1 MSTLPPL
8 IEQEA
13 VRHAL
18 GTSLL
23 RSELPGSLLLHG
35 PGGNGKQRIGLWLA
49 QRLLCEQAAQVEPC
63 GQCHSCHLALR
74 LEHPDIHWFFPLA
87 RPKSAGSAERLAEV
101 LEEARGAE
109 LAARRE
115 QPWRA
120 LEPAELMGIY
130 LAQVL
135 TLRRLA
141 MRHPAMGKRKV
152 FVIGDAE
159 HLVSQ
164 EASTEAANALLKV
177 LEEPPPDTMFVVTA
191 SDPDALLPT
200 IKSRLLP
207 IRIQTLPEDT
217 VARLLQDTL
226 GADARDA
233 RLAARLSQGSIGR
246 ALAFLPRGGEPG
258 PLEAARQRGRELL
271 AAALAPQPVD
281 RFTAALATPPAGA
294 RATLT
299 DLLDSLALWIRDLGA
314 TLDGAPECVVNVDAT
329 DFLQSLSRQARA
341 GGRGVPEALR
351 SLDLTRGLT
360 RSNINPQLALAG
372 LLREIRSAFIGPI

>member
-1 MSTLPPL
+1 
-8 IEQEA
+8 
-13 VRHAL
+13 
-18 GTSLL
+18 
-23 RSELPGSLLLHG
+23 
-35 PGGNGKQRIGLWLA
+35 
-49 QRLLCEQAAQVEPC
+49 
-63 GQCHSCHLALR
+63 
-74 LEHPDIHWFFPLA
+74 
-87 RPKSAGSAERLAEV
+87 
-101 LEEARGAE
+101 
-109 LAARRE
+109 
-115 QPWRA
+115 
-120 LEPAELMGIY
+120 
-130 LAQVL
+130 
-135 TLRRLA
+135 
-141 MRHPAMGKRKV
+141 
-152 FVIGDAE
+152 
-159 HLVSQ
+159 
-164 EASTEAANALLKV
+164 
-177 LEEPPPDTMFVVTA
+177 MFVVTA

-226 GADARDA
+226 RADARDA